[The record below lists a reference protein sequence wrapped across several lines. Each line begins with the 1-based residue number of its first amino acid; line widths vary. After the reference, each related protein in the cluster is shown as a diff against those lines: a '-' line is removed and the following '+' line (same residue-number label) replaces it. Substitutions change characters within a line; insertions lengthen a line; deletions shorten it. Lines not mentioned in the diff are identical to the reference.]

1 MKAIREQL
9 LSLDFK
15 ESFVGKLLKDYP
27 AEKIKEKFELLL
39 AKKNIN
45 RPAGWL
51 LAALKN
57 DYQDEEED
65 TQGHLEKQ
73 GCGINV
79 ISGKGRHLIYHQ
91 KVKKSSPE
99 KKP

>member
-9 LSLDFK
+9 MDLDFK
-15 ESFVGKLLKDYP
+15 ESFIGKLLKDYP
-27 AEKIKEKFELLL
+27 TQKIEEKLGLLL
-39 AKKNIN
+39 EKKNIN

-51 LAALKN
+51 ITALKN

-73 GCGINV
+73 GCGTDA
-79 ISGKGRHLIYHQ
+79 ISGKVQTPHLSQ